1 MPSGGKLTIE
11 TANTHLDEAYA
22 NRHVEVTPGQYVMLA
37 VTDTGIGMS
46 KETADRAFDPFF
58 TTKETGQG
66 TGLGLSQVY
75 GFVKQS
81 AGHIK
86 IYSEAGEGTTV
97 KLYLPRFAGDS
108 VDVAEVIGAPP
119 TTGEAQSETIL
130 VVEDNELLLSSVAA
144 MLRDQGYRVLTA
156 ANGTTALQVLGS
168 EPEVH
173 LLFTDVGLPGGL
185 NGRQLGDEVK
195 RLRPDLKILFTTGYT
210 RNAIIHQGRLDRDI
224 EWIVKP
230 FTHAALVAKIQR
242 VLGQAG

>member
-1 MPSGGKLTIE
+1 MPIGVRLVQVGVGGFDRELAAARHGVPRVDRQVQQGIFE
-11 TANTHLDEAYA
+11 LINVRRDSPQACRENSLDRDAFAERA
-22 NRHVEVTPGQYVMLA
+22 VEK
-37 VTDTGIGMS
+37 TG
-46 KETADRAFDPFF
+46 
-58 TTKETGQG
+58 
-66 TGLGLSQVY
+66 
-75 GFVKQS
+75 QS

-108 VDVAEVIGAPP
+108 VDVAEVIGAQP

-156 ANGTTALQVLGS
+156 ANGATALQVLGS

-224 EWIVKP
+224 EWIGKP
-230 FTHAALVAKIQR
+230 FTYAALVAKIQR